1 MSRLGDWETAIV
13 DQLVAVEISG
23 VPVFKTVRGVSGGAR
38 PTLREALLREALPGA
53 YVGFT
58 FEPTAPETNILRIG
72 PVYSVLVAARTLRVG
87 SDPRVGD
94 GSTPGAL
101 ALIDHVREALDH
113 FIPDG
118 LSQLNSLS
126 VSFEY
131 ADERAVIYELMY
143 RVYPFFEAAP
153 IPE

>member
-13 DQLVAVEISG
+13 SELQSIKVAG
-23 VPVFKTVRGVSGGAR
+23 VTIFRTVRGVSGGAR
-38 PTLREALLREALPGA
+38 PALREALLREALPGA

-94 GSTPGAL
+94 GSTPGGL
-101 ALIDHVREALDH
+101 ELIDHVRGALDN

>member
-13 DQLVAVEISG
+13 EQLASLKVGG

-38 PTLREALLREALPGA
+38 PALRAGLLREALPGA

-72 PVYSVLVAARTLRVG
+72 PVYSVLVAARALRVG
-87 SDPRVGD
+87 SDARVGD
-94 GSTPGAL
+94 GSTPGGL
-101 ALIDHVREALDH
+101 ALIDQVRGALDN
-113 FIPDG
+113 FVPDG

-131 ADERAVIYELMY
+131 ADERSVIYELMY
-143 RVYPFFEAAP
+143 RVYPFFEATP